1 MKTTSPKITL
11 TQARK
16 VLSFVYAGLSGG
28 LGSPKPGEMCVEAAV
43 CYALGLPHGDDPKCV
58 HSAVRRFKIA
68 LNDSPWSS
76 NAARSKGMRDLAIA
90 QLGTN
95 DAGFNGK
102 VFVQVLVT
110 ETIRQMVPIALRAL
124 LRFADLSQFHEQIE
138 AAARTCEVTPNLAA
152 AQAARD
158 LAKNASA
165 AASAATT
172 QWTASASASAASAAS
187 AAYAYVAATDYVAA
201 SAYASAATTYVA
213 TTAYASAASAYVATT
228 AATARD
234 SVLSLCARIGIQA
247 LRAGKAH
254 GITLLDKINKDAA

>member
-16 VLSFVYAGLSGG
+16 VLSIVDAGLSGG

-158 LAKNASA
+158 LAKKASASDADASAYAAYAADASA
-165 AASAATT
+165 AAYAY
-172 QWTASASASAASAAS
+172 ASSASAASAYAVA
-187 AAYAYVAATDYVAA
+187 AAYASASSAYAADA
-201 SAYASAATTYVA
+201 SAYASA
-213 TTAYASAASAYVATT
+213 YAS
-228 AATARD
+228 ARD

>member
-1 MKTTSPKITL
+1 MKTTSKKITL

-16 VLSFVYAGLSGG
+16 VLSIVDAGLSGG

-58 HSAVRRFKIA
+58 HPTVRRFKIS
-68 LNDSPWSS
+68 LNDRSWSS
-76 NAARSKGMRDLAIA
+76 NAARARGMRELAIA

-95 DAGFNGK
+95 DPTFDSK
-102 VFVQVLVT
+102 VFVNVLVT
-110 ETIRQMVPIALRAL
+110 ETIRQIVPLALRAL
-124 LRFADLSQFHEQIE
+124 LKLPALAKWHDALEVASK
-138 AAARTCEVTPNLAA
+138 TCEVTPNLAA

-158 LAKNASA
+158 LAKKASASDADASAYAAYAADASA
-165 AASAATT
+165 AAYAY
-172 QWTASASASAASAAS
+172 ASSASAASAYAVAAANAS
-187 AAYAYVAATDYVAA
+187 ASSAYAADA
-201 SAYASAATTYVA
+201 SAYASA
-213 TTAYASAASAYVATT
+213 YAS
-228 AATARD
+228 ARD